1 VKTLIEAGRP
11 FLEDLHIFLSRL
23 LSPPLRLHCYSWHCF
38 HSLRNLMSSG
48 THLFPSSLAHE
59 VLALEKLQ
67 GQLSFDRAH
76 CALPYFACLKAG
88 S

>member
-1 VKTLIEAGRP
+1 
-11 FLEDLHIFLSRL
+11 
-23 LSPPLRLHCYSWHCF
+23 
-38 HSLRNLMSSG
+38 MSSG